1 MAAWKDFIFLE
12 IKAPFLSTISL
23 LNNENF
29 FALRI
34 ANYILGGGGFQSR
47 LYKNIR
53 EKKGL
58 VYSIYSHI
66 SLINC
71 EL

>member
-29 FALRI
+29 FGIFSCTFNSILFSDTWI
-34 ANYILGGGGFQSR
+34 ILILNITIKEKNKKNNKYILS
-47 LYKNIR
+47 
-53 EKKGL
+53 
-58 VYSIYSHI
+58 
-66 SLINC
+66 
-71 EL
+71 